1 MKKYWWLFGATVA
14 AVALILGVSRVARAR
29 VPEIETVTLTRGT
42 VEQTVQC
49 TGKVEEATGDTM
61 AVAAAGKKVQIRA
74 AVPESRLRQVAVGQR
89 VRVTGAAFGAEAYS
103 GTVAELGAAAH
114 TTAAGGTVVDAVIAL
129 DAADESLRCG
139 LTARAGICVARVEDG
154 LLLPYD
160 CLSTDDGNYVYVYQN
175 GRAVRRNVQL
185 AAELSDGALV
195 ASGLEA
201 GERVIRTPDT
211 VPGDGARVREER

>member
-1 MKKYWWLFGATVA
+1 MKKYWWLIGGTVA
-14 AVALILGVSRVARAR
+14 AMVLILGMGRAARAR
-29 VPEIETVTLTRGT
+29 VPQVETITLMRGAA
-42 VEQTVQC
+42 EQTVQC

-61 AVAAAGKKVQIRA
+61 AVAAAGKKVQIRV
-74 AVPESRLRQVAVGQR
+74 AVPENRLRQVAVGQR
-89 VRVTGAAFGAEAYS
+89 VRVTGAAFGADAYS

-129 DAADESLRCG
+129 DAADETLRCG
-139 LTARAGICVARVEDG
+139 LTAQAGICVSRVEDG

-160 CLSTDDGNYVYVYQN
+160 CLCTDDGNYVYVYEN
-175 GRAVRRNVQL
+175 GRAVRRDVQL
-185 AAELSDGALV
+185 GAELSDGALI

-201 GERVIRTPDT
+201 GERVIRTPDA